1 MGNFLIYGTVIDE
14 KNIPKEGLKIS
25 AYDSDRLLNTD
36 DFLGESVTDSNGYFS
51 IIFDESKFQSFWEL
65 LEGSPDIYLKIQN
78 HSKKVIVQTRTEQT
92 KNELEYHIKLG
103 NQKTNNQAPNIY
115 ANNTQKIINM
125 LNDVGLN
132 MGEEFSINLDS
143 LTNNDLSDDVRK
155 RLEEFL
161 ANSEQRTATFN
172 NLMAVLSGL
181 VNSSLEERNFGTIDY
196 DGPQVPRL
204 PWKENYNQVIIW
216 PRDD

>member
-1 MGNFLIYGTVIDE
+1 MD
-14 KNIPKEGLKIS
+14 
-25 AYDSDRLLNTD
+25 
-36 DFLGESVTDSNGYFS
+36 
-51 IIFDESKFQSFWEL
+51 IFQYNLTPKFQGFWEI
-65 LEGSPDIYLKIQN
+65 LEGSPDVYLKIQN
-78 HSKKVIVQTRTEQT
+78 RSKKVIIQTRTEQT

-103 NQKTNNQAPNIY
+103 NQKVNPETVDIY
-115 ANNTQKIINM
+115 ANNTQKIISM

-132 MGEEFSINLDS
+132 VGEEFSINLDS
-143 LTNNDLSDDVRK
+143 LANNNLPNDVRK
-155 RLEEFL
+155 RIEEFL
-161 ANSEQRTATFN
+161 ASSEQRTATFN

-181 VNSSLEERNFGTIDY
+181 VNSSLGEQNFGTIDY